1 LWFCRNSFCDDWKRT
16 RLVAAELTFTR
27 RFLMNKPIHK
37 ARAALCFAA
46 LTLLSFY
53 SFAKD
58 KPKDSTVNLHG
69 AIMDSQC
76 AFNVHSDAHSHEWM
90 TKRGVQGATD
100 EESCTRHCVKDMGGS
115 YVLVVKKDVYKLDDQ
130 VKAEQ
135 FAGKKVKLSG
145 TLDGET
151 HTLHIF
157 DLEEEK

>member
-1 LWFCRNSFCDDWKRT
+1 
-16 RLVAAELTFTR
+16 
-27 RFLMNKPIHK
+27 MNKSIHK
-37 ARAALCFAA
+37 MRAAFFFAA
-46 LTLLSFY
+46 LTLLSLY

-58 KPKDSTVNLHG
+58 KPKDNTVSLHG

-135 FAGKKVKLSG
+135 FLGKKVKVDG
-145 TLDGET
+145 TLDANA

-157 DLEEEK
+157 NMEEDK

>member
-1 LWFCRNSFCDDWKRT
+1 
-16 RLVAAELTFTR
+16 
-27 RFLMNKPIHK
+27 MNKSMYK
-37 ARAALCFAA
+37 MRTALLFTTLA
-46 LTLLSFY
+46 LLTFY

-58 KPKDSTVNLHG
+58 KPKDATVSLHG

-100 EESCTRHCVKDMGGS
+100 EESCTHHCVKDMGGS
-115 YVLVVKKDVYKLDDQ
+115 YVLVVTKEVYKLDDQ

-135 FAGKKVKLSG
+135 FAGKKVKISG
-145 TLDGET
+145 TLDEAS

-157 DLEEEK
+157 DMEEDK